1 MLIDTHVHLQ
11 SRRYADDL
19 DAVLERAAAAGV
31 RACIVP
37 GTDLASSRAAVD
49 LAERYAEAPCA
60 IYAAV
65 GVHPT
70 NADDLTDEALGA
82 LSELAQLPHVVA
94 IGEIGLDYYWPNQPN
109 RDWPCADPPQQQKA
123 LRMQLALAAEMGL
136 PVCIHDRE
144 AHADTLDMLKA
155 WVTQGKGRTGTLHA
169 YAGGPDLLD
178 EALALGFYIGM
189 DGPVTFPKA
198 DKLRAVAQDVP
209 LDRLLLETDG
219 PYLTPAP
226 HRGRRNEPAYLTHI
240 TDQIATLRG
249 STTDVI
255 SRMTTSNAEKLFNL

>member
-1 MLIDTHVHLQ
+1 
-11 SRRYADDL
+11 
-19 DAVLERAAAAGV
+19 
-31 RACIVP
+31 
-37 GTDLASSRAAVD
+37 
-49 LAERYAEAPCA
+49 
-60 IYAAV
+60 
-65 GVHPT
+65 
-70 NADDLTDEALGA
+70 
-82 LSELAQLPHVVA
+82 
-94 IGEIGLDYYWPNQPN
+94 
-109 RDWPCADPPQQQKA
+109 
-123 LRMQLALAAEMGL
+123 
-136 PVCIHDRE
+136 
-144 AHADTLDMLKA
+144 
-155 WVTQGKGRTGTLHA
+155 
-169 YAGGPDLLD
+169 
-178 EALALGFYIGM
+178 M